1 MAGADKWEGPETS
14 HRILRNMTWKT
25 KSKRS
30 LSLNGRVL
38 MIGGAATVV
47 ACTVIGIQDRDP
59 DTLWGGV
66 ACGLLF
72 IVGGW
77 LCVRIGRNWT

>member
-1 MAGADKWEGPETS
+1 MS
-14 HRILRNMTWKT
+14 WKT
-25 KSKRS
+25 RSKHS
-30 LSLNGRVL
+30 LLLNGWAL

-66 ACGLLF
+66 VCGLLF